1 MTLLISQ
8 QLHIT
13 ATTMLTKAY
22 GTREGSMM
30 YVSAIIGV
38 HLDFV
43 TLCIRDSLPLIN
55 FHLLVWILLLFG
67 FVELMVNR

>member
-13 ATTMLTKAY
+13 FTTMLTKAY
-22 GTREGSMM
+22 GTREESMM
-30 YVSAIIGV
+30 YVNEIIGV
-38 HLDFV
+38 HPAL
-43 TLCIRDSLPLIN
+43 LPCAFHVLIN

-67 FVELMVNR
+67 FVKLMANR

>member
-8 QLHIT
+8 QLHILFT
-13 ATTMLTKAY
+13 KMLTKAY
-22 GTREGSMM
+22 ETCEGSMM
-30 YVSAIIGV
+30 NVSQTISI
-38 HLDFV
+38 HFDFV
-43 TLCIRDSLPLIN
+43 TRCIRDLWQQIN